1 MGMEE
6 SVAKRNLAQCRHEL
20 ENSADVV
27 RRFTLLRWLVQEE
40 RKLGFTKVQL
50 HEVEQ
55 QVATIKEITGKQ
67 LETIAVLKADGR
79 PFERAEHAL
88 SNLLNLLEP
97 PVDISW
103 DHGWKV

>member
-1 MGMEE
+1 
-6 SVAKRNLAQCRHEL
+6 
-20 ENSADVV
+20 
-27 RRFTLLRWLVQEE
+27 
-40 RKLGFTKVQL
+40 
-50 HEVEQ
+50 
-55 QVATIKEITGKQ
+55 
-67 LETIAVLKADGR
+67 VLKADGR